1 MKRFIPL
8 FILTGL
14 LFGQDLLLLKSGK
27 FYKGIFIEKEG
38 ENIIFTIKGDSVHS
52 QFSINDIDII
62 KTNNGDHFYPFDI
75 STKKVQ
81 SKNTAFEQD
90 VLNLKSG
97 ESYRG
102 TFYGKVG
109 ENIVFK
115 VEGETSTKKNS
126 INDVNNI
133 VTKNSELTY
142 PFDTPTNKV
151 QSTSSIFD
159 FNTLP
164 KKIISKQEIVNMS
177 EEEKGFLYGKY
188 IINPYSNMFVNLLIP
203 TYGYYKIRKWN
214 RGLIIA
220 SAGLALG
227 AIFDLYYM
235 MDNEDL
241 EKRFDRKM
249 NIMHSMLIIDIPIQT
264 IKYNR
269 NLSKYIFD
277 QETPPLTLGT
287 IFPLKTNYKHYFNL
301 FGVPNH
307 RTGVGMF
314 GYSINKRTKNNNEY
328 YMGIGTA
335 IINLSI
341 TAGWK
346 YYFKKSNA
354 DDYYLAMSLVGSTLE
369 IDDRYDETKKV
380 SKDFIAGNF
389 SAGYE
394 KRLSK
399 NMYLNMEIFTLTG
412 IMPNSKG
419 VTDGIRYLVAPS
431 FHFNYRI

>member
-1 MKRFIPL
+1 MKRFLTL
-8 FILTGL
+8 FILSGL
-14 LFGQDLLLLKSGK
+14 IFGQGLLLLKSGK
-27 FYKGIFIEKEG
+27 FYKGIFIEKVG
-38 ENIIFTIKGDSVHS
+38 ENIIFTVEGDSINS
-52 QFSINDIDII
+52 EFSINDIDII
-62 KTNNGDHFYPFDI
+62 KTNNGEYFYPFD
-75 STKKVQ
+75 SPSEKLL
-81 SKNTAFEQD
+81 SKNT
-90 VLNLKSG
+90 KS
-97 ESYRG
+97 
-102 TFYGKVG
+102 
-109 ENIVFK
+109 
-115 VEGETSTKKNS
+115 ST
-126 INDVNNI
+126 
-133 VTKNSELTY
+133 
-142 PFDTPTNKV
+142 
-151 QSTSSIFD
+151 FD

-164 KKIISKQEIVNMS
+164 KEIISKQEIVNTS

-188 IINPYSNMFVNLLIP
+188 IINPYSNMFVNFLIP

-220 SAGLALG
+220 STGLALG

-249 NIMHSMLIIDIPIQT
+249 NIMHSMLIIDIFIQT
-264 IKYNR
+264 KKYNR

-277 QETPPLTLGT
+277 QEKPPPSLGS
-287 IFPLKTNYKHYFNL
+287 IYPLDSNYKHYFSF

-307 RTGVGMF
+307 RTGVSMF

-328 YMGIGTA
+328 YMSIGT
-335 IINLSI
+335 ILINLSI

-346 YYFKKSNA
+346 YYLKKSNA

-399 NMYLNMEIFTLTG
+399 KMYLNMEIFTLTG

>member
-1 MKRFIPL
+1 M
-8 FILTGL
+8 LTGL
-14 LFGQDLLLLKSGK
+14 LFGQDVLTLKNGES
-27 FYKGIFIEKEG
+27 YKGTYIGKVG
-38 ENIIFTIKGDSVHS
+38 EDIVFTIKGDSVHS

-62 KTNNGDHFYPFDI
+62 KTNNGEYFYPFDI
-75 STKKVQ
+75 PSEKLL
-81 SKNTAFEQD
+81 SKNT
-90 VLNLKSG
+90 KS
-97 ESYRG
+97 
-102 TFYGKVG
+102 
-109 ENIVFK
+109 
-115 VEGETSTKKNS
+115 ST
-126 INDVNNI
+126 
-133 VTKNSELTY
+133 
-142 PFDTPTNKV
+142 
-151 QSTSSIFD
+151 FD

-220 SAGLALG
+220 SAGLGLG
-227 AIFDLYYM
+227 AFLDLYYM

-249 NIMHSMLIIDIPIQT
+249 NIMHSMLIIDILIQT

-307 RTGVGMF
+307 RIGVGMF

-328 YMGIGTA
+328 YMSIGT
-335 IINLSI
+335 ILINLSI

>member
-1 MKRFIPL
+1 MSSFISRYIRLLLLYNIHLFNLFIPL
-8 FILTGL
+8 LILTGF

-27 FYKGIFIEKEG
+27 FNKGIFIGKEG

-62 KTNNGDHFYPFDI
+62 KTNNGEYFYPFDI
-75 STKKVQ
+75 PSEKLISKIDIPSEKLI
-81 SKNTAFEQD
+81 SKNT
-90 VLNLKSG
+90 KS
-97 ESYRG
+97 R
-102 TFYGKVG
+102 T
-109 ENIVFK
+109 
-115 VEGETSTKKNS
+115 
-126 INDVNNI
+126 
-133 VTKNSELTY
+133 L
-142 PFDTPTNKV
+142 
-151 QSTSSIFD
+151 D

-188 IINPYSNMFVNLLIP
+188 IINPYSNMFINLLIP

-220 SAGLALG
+220 SAGLGLG
-227 AIFDLYYM
+227 AFLDLYYM

-249 NIMHSMLIIDIPIQT
+249 NIMHSMFIIDIPIQT
-264 IKYNR
+264 KKYNR

-307 RTGVGMF
+307 RIGVGMF

-328 YMGIGTA
+328 YMSIGT
-335 IINLSI
+335 ILINLSI

-394 KRLSK
+394 TRLSK
-399 NMYLNMEIFTLTG
+399 NMYLNMEIFALAG

-419 VTDGIRYLVAPS
+419 ITDGIRLLVAPS
-431 FHFNYRI
+431 FHVNYRI

>member
-1 MKRFIPL
+1 MSSFISRYIRLLLLYNIHLFNLFIPL
-8 FILTGL
+8 LILTGF

-27 FYKGIFIEKEG
+27 FNKGIFIGKEG
-38 ENIIFTIKGDSVHS
+38 ENIIFTIKGDSINS
-52 QFSINDIDII
+52 EFSINDIDII
-62 KTNNGDHFYPFDI
+62 KTNNGEYFYPFDI
-75 STKKVQ
+75 PSEKLL
-81 SKNTAFEQD
+81 SKNT
-90 VLNLKSG
+90 KS
-97 ESYRG
+97 
-102 TFYGKVG
+102 
-109 ENIVFK
+109 
-115 VEGETSTKKNS
+115 ST
-126 INDVNNI
+126 
-133 VTKNSELTY
+133 
-142 PFDTPTNKV
+142 
-151 QSTSSIFD
+151 FD

-220 SAGLALG
+220 SAGLGLG
-227 AIFDLYYM
+227 AFLDLYYM

-249 NIMHSMLIIDIPIQT
+249 NIMHSMFIIDIPIQT
-264 IKYNR
+264 KKYNR

-277 QETPPLTLGT
+277 QEKPPPSLGS
-287 IFPLKTNYKHYFNL
+287 IYPLDSNYKHYFSF

-328 YMGIGTA
+328 YMSIGT
-335 IINLSI
+335 ILINLSI

-394 KRLSK
+394 TRLSK
-399 NMYLNMEIFTLTG
+399 NMYLNMEIFALAG

-419 VTDGIRYLVAPS
+419 ITDGIRLLVAPS
-431 FHFNYRI
+431 FHVNYRI

>member
-1 MKRFIPL
+1 MSSFISRYIRLLLLYNIHLFNLFIPL
-8 FILTGL
+8 LILTGF

-27 FYKGIFIEKEG
+27 FNKGIFIGKEG

-62 KTNNGDHFYPFDI
+62 KTNNGEYFYPFDI
-75 STKKVQ
+75 PSEKLISKIDIPSEKLI
-81 SKNTAFEQD
+81 SKNT
-90 VLNLKSG
+90 KS
-97 ESYRG
+97 R
-102 TFYGKVG
+102 T
-109 ENIVFK
+109 
-115 VEGETSTKKNS
+115 
-126 INDVNNI
+126 
-133 VTKNSELTY
+133 L
-142 PFDTPTNKV
+142 
-151 QSTSSIFD
+151 D

-220 SAGLALG
+220 SAGLGLG
-227 AIFDLYYM
+227 AFLDLYYM

-249 NIMHSMLIIDIPIQT
+249 NIMHSMFIIDIPIQT
-264 IKYNR
+264 KKYNR

-307 RTGVGMF
+307 RIGVGMF

-328 YMGIGTA
+328 YMSIGT
-335 IINLSI
+335 ILINLSI

-394 KRLSK
+394 TRLSK
-399 NMYLNMEIFTLTG
+399 NMYLNMEIFALAG

-419 VTDGIRYLVAPS
+419 ITDGIRLLVAPS
-431 FHFNYRI
+431 FHVNYRI